1 MSSANA
7 NANAAC
13 SLSLS
18 EITMNALASAMRGV
32 LLQAAKNINENIF
45 QLVQIDDEDERLEAI
60 TKMFGIDEQDRV
72 KITKSKSP
80 SASKK
85 PATTKPKA
93 EKKMPVPFWMY
104 SDKKTKQV
112 ITTAKDDL
120 CQGLTAGLYSQCTRK
135 PKDGEIYCPTC
146 KKEADKNDGIPKR
159 GNIQMRTEQF
169 KEMTGEDKHLYTTP
183 DGKVKKIYPLDWY
196 IKNKYTKE
204 NFSDML
210 TENGINLTDK
220 GLALIEYIPEK
231 KVRPKK
237 TNLTTDMKPAKK
249 TKNTKLEDDI
259 PKDDEDKD
267 EDFDDELSETASN
280 YSQSTTDGNADDD
293 DVPFPPDDDDD
304 DAKSIVS
311 EPEPE
316 PEPEKSKKAK
326 KPSAEV
332 PDNCHTIITPKSS
345 TKKTPTK
352 PDTKPKKI
360 TFQEE
365 AEEEVDI
372 TKYRTITIGDD
383 DDQQRYGCLRTADMD
398 TEFQIYKVADYVS
411 PKKFKIV
418 SSKPI
423 GTYNPE
429 TDELKLK

>member
-1 MSSANA
+1 
-7 NANAAC
+7 
-13 SLSLS
+13 
-18 EITMNALASAMRGV
+18 MNALASAMRGV
-32 LLQAAKNINENIF
+32 LLQAAKNINDNIF
-45 QLVQIDDEDERLEAI
+45 KLVQIDDEDERLEAI

-72 KITKSKSP
+72 KITKSNKSP

-135 PKDGEIYCPTC
+135 PKDGEIYCSIC
-146 KKEADKNDGIPKR
+146 KKDADKNEGMPKR

-169 KEMTGEDKHLYTTP
+169 KEMNGEDKHLYTTP

-267 EDFDDELSETASN
+267 DEDKDEEFDDELSETASN
-280 YSQSTTDGNADDD
+280 YSQSTIDD

-316 PEPEKSKKAK
+316 PETKKSKKS
-326 KPSAEV
+326 SAEV

-345 TKKTPTK
+345 TKKTPKPETK
-352 PDTKPKKI
+352 TKKT

-365 AEEEVDI
+365 PEEEVDI

-429 TDELKLK
+429 TDVLTLYK

>member
-1 MSSANA
+1 
-7 NANAAC
+7 
-13 SLSLS
+13 
-18 EITMNALASAMRGV
+18 MNALASAMRGV
-32 LLQAAKNINENIF
+32 LLQAAKNINEKIF

-72 KITKSKSP
+72 KITKSNKTSS

-85 PATTKPKA
+85 PATAKPKA

-135 PKDGEIYCPTC
+135 PKDGEIYCPIC
-146 KKEADKNDGIPKR
+146 KKDADKNDGVPKR

-169 KEMTGEDKHLYTTP
+169 KEMTGEDKHLYSTP

-231 KVRPKK
+231 NVRPKK

-259 PKDDEDKD
+259 PKDDEDKDDEDKD

-429 TDELKLK
+429 TDELKLNK